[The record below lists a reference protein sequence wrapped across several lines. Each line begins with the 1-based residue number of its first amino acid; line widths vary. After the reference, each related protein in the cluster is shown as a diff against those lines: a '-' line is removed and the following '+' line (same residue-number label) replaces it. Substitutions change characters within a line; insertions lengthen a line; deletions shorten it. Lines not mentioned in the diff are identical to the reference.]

1 MGFFIN
7 FETGR
12 RTSNSLCLK
21 CKNKCKQ
28 SYKAIVVFCPKYKSK
43 RGAKSVKN
51 RREYDNSRSP
61 FFVNFVMLEFCFR
74 FDYTFQNRTYH
85 GFHQALI
92 LVCFSCG
99 TALCGSTK
107 PVFYEHF
114 GILILSTP
122 LYKIKNFLRFHCF
135 IPKFATPICRIKM
148 YPKGC

>member
-1 MGFFIN
+1 MN
-7 FETGR
+7 ETVKFEVISILGGT
-12 RTSNSLCLK
+12 TFQL
-21 CKNKCKQ
+21 
-28 SYKAIVVFCPKYKSK
+28 F
-43 RGAKSVKN
+43 
-51 RREYDNSRSP
+51 P
-61 FFVNFVMLEFCFR
+61 FFVNCVMLEFCFR

-99 TALCGSTK
+99 TVLYENTK

-135 IPKFATPICRIKM
+135 IPKFATPICRIIL
-148 YPKGC
+148 YLKGC